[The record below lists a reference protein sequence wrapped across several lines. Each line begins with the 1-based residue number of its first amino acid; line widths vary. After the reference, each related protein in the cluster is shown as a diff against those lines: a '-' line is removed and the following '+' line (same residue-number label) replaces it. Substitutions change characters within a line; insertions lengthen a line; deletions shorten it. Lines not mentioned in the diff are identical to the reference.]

1 MKRLATVLGIASI
14 LFVACGTTASVVS
27 PSPTVSSGPTP
38 TLTEDQMIVAA
49 VGARFRSNFYS
60 SRADCVQA
68 VDDGTTKQCVFPT
81 GMERIAKPEWEQ
93 LFPDTVFY
101 LVDISGRRST
111 EELLA
116 HESQNSGP
124 RRHLVAWHNGQAY
137 RSQTFDRLLEA
148 NAVTVTDANRE
159 LVARSFALMSI
170 PNYLSGD
177 VRFLEWGD
185 VVPGTYRHRYTHYL
199 KAWTEIWG
207 CEVLWWFVFTD
218 QGMSIASLGGGPC
231 NVSEYG
237 DYIEDTKYFAFDC
250 EAVPLGVPPYSRDYQ
265 FNR

>member
-101 LVDISGRRST
+101 LVDISGWRST

-124 RRHLVAWHNGQAY
+124 RRHLVAWHNVWPEISGTILTA
-137 RSQTFDRLLEA
+137 T
-148 NAVTVTDANRE
+148 
-159 LVARSFALMSI
+159 ARPPAT
-170 PNYLSGD
+170 P
-177 VRFLEWGD
+177 E
-185 VVPGTYRHRYTHYL
+185 
-199 KAWTEIWG
+199 
-207 CEVLWWFVFTD
+207 
-218 QGMSIASLGGGPC
+218 
-231 NVSEYG
+231 
-237 DYIEDTKYFAFDC
+237 TKSAC
-250 EAVPLGVPPYSRDYQ
+250 HPLGYLRRHVQ
-265 FNR
+265 A

>member
-1 MKRLATVLGIASI
+1 MKRLAILLGIAST
-14 LFVACGTTASVVS
+14 LFVACETSVPVIS
-27 PSPTVSSGPTP
+27 PSPTLSPGPTP
-38 TLTEDQMIVAA
+38 TLTEEQMIIAA
-49 VGARFRSNFYS
+49 VGARFGSRFYS
-60 SRADCVQA
+60 SRAGCVQA
-68 VDDGTTKQCVFPT
+68 VDDETTEQCVFPAGT
-81 GMERIAKPEWEQ
+81 KRVTRPEWEQ

-101 LVDISGRRST
+101 LVDIGGWRSS
-111 EELLA
+111 EGLLA

-159 LVARSFALMSI
+159 LAARSFALMSI

-185 VVPGTYRHRYTHYL
+185 VAPGTYRHKYTHYL
-199 KAWTEIWG
+199 KVWTEIWG

-237 DYIEDTKYFAFDC
+237 NYIEDTKYFASDC
-250 EAVPLGVPPYSRDYQ
+250 EAVPLGVPPYSKDYQ